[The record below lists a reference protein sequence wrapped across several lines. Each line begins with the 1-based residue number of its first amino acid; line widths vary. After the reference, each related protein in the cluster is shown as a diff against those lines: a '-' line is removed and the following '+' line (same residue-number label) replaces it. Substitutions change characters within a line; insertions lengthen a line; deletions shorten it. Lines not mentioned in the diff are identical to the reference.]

1 MRSPFNFNKAF
12 AGEKYAMSK
21 ENTMLSIKTTINLPE
36 DYWDISPISE
46 EDFVAYNTF
55 ETERIKDIIREIPAG
70 MEELKSLH
78 PETAVKNLNIT
89 IKQPGEKVSQ
99 VRFTKDKSLRNPG
112 TRETY
117 VADSCSIL
125 TKNLKSVYK
134 ETITDMLK
142 DFD

>member
-21 ENTMLSIKTTINLPE
+21 ENDMLNIKTTINLPE

-55 ETERIKDIIREIPAG
+55 ETERIKDIIKGIPAG

-78 PETAVKNLNIT
+78 PDTNETTPLPLNLHFLCYNSKMT
-89 IKQPGEKVSQ
+89 
-99 VRFTKDKSLRNPG
+99 
-112 TRETY
+112 
-117 VADSCSIL
+117 
-125 TKNLKSVYK
+125 
-134 ETITDMLK
+134 
-142 DFD
+142 